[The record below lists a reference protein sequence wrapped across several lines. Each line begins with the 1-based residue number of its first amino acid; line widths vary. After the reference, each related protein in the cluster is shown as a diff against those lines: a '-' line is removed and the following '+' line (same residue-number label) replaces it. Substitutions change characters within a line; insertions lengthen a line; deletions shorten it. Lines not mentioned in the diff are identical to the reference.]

1 VGEPLGLPA
10 LAAPEREELD
20 AAATLA
26 LETDRLARAY
36 AARLTLG
43 VSPAALGLAFADWW
57 LHLAASPGK
66 LVELQRKATRKWL
79 RYLAGTPI
87 EPLAQDRRFSSP
99 AWQDWPFKPIH
110 QAFLFWQQWWHN
122 ATTGVHGVS
131 AHHEHVVNFATRQL
145 LDLWSPSNLP
155 WTNPEVIEAARER
168 SGMNFVEG
176 AANFADDLRRELLG
190 EPPAGAENFVPG
202 KHVAL
207 TAGSVVLRNRLIEL
221 IQYKPATAEVHAE
234 PVLIVPAWIMK
245 YYILDL
251 TPETSLVK
259 YLVDRGHTVFM
270 LSWKN
275 PGPADRD
282 LGMEDYLE
290 LGVMQALEAVGRIVP
305 ERKVH
310 LAGYCLGGTLA
321 AVAAAAMGRDGDARL
336 AGLTLFAG
344 QVDFEEAGEL
354 TLFIDNSEVSLLEDL
369 MRAQGYLDARQM
381 AGAFQLLRSNDLVW
395 SRRVRQYLLGRREAM
410 NALLAWNADSTR
422 MPYRMH
428 SGYLRRLFLNNDLSA
443 GRYEARG
450 RRVALSDI
458 RLPLFALGTTTDHVA
473 PWRSVYK
480 VNLYTDSTVTFVLT
494 TGGHNAGIASDPSR
508 SERTYQLAT
517 RAHDAPYVDPD
528 TWAASAAPRRGSWWP
543 EWQRWLAEHSC
554 GKVPPPTAGI
564 ELAPAPGQY
573 VLQR

>member
-1 VGEPLGLPA
+1 
-10 LAAPEREELD
+10 
-20 AAATLA
+20 
-26 LETDRLARAY
+26 
-36 AARLTLG
+36 
-43 VSPAALGLAFADWW
+43 
-57 LHLAASPGK
+57 
-66 LVELQRKATRKWL
+66 
-79 RYLAGTPI
+79 
-87 EPLAQDRRFSSP
+87 
-99 AWQDWPFKPIH
+99 
-110 QAFLFWQQWWHN
+110 
-122 ATTGVHGVS
+122 
-131 AHHEHVVNFATRQL
+131 
-145 LDLWSPSNLP
+145 
-155 WTNPEVIEAARER
+155 
-168 SGMNFVEG
+168 
-176 AANFADDLRRELLG
+176 
-190 EPPAGAENFVPG
+190 
-202 KHVAL
+202 
-207 TAGSVVLRNRLIEL
+207 
-221 IQYKPATAEVHAE
+221 
-234 PVLIVPAWIMK
+234 
-245 YYILDL
+245 
-251 TPETSLVK
+251 
-259 YLVDRGHTVFM
+259 
-270 LSWKN
+270 
-275 PGPADRD
+275 
-282 LGMEDYLE
+282 
-290 LGVMQALEAVGRIVP
+290 
-305 ERKVH
+305 
-310 LAGYCLGGTLA
+310 
-321 AVAAAAMGRDGDARL
+321 
-336 AGLTLFAG
+336 
-344 QVDFEEAGEL
+344 
-354 TLFIDNSEVSLLEDL
+354 
-369 MRAQGYLDARQM
+369 M